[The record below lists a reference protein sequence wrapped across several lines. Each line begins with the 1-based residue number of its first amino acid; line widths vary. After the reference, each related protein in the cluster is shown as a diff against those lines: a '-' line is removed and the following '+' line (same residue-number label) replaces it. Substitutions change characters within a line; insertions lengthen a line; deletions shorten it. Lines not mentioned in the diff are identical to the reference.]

1 MSIWSIALW
10 IVERNEEME
19 IQALIK
25 AYYEEQKKQYYIR
38 IGQSQY
44 MLFALDKV
52 EDKQVLTNKQDVYN
66 CKA

>member
-1 MSIWSIALW
+1 MK
-10 IVERNEEME
+10 

-52 EDKQVLTNKQDVYN
+52 EDKQVLTKMKLLQQRGCNSLKELIE
-66 CKA
+66 KL

>member
-1 MSIWSIALW
+1 MNYDLTIL
-10 IVERNEEME
+10 EEGCKE
-19 IQALIK
+19 YGIQLN
-25 AYYEEQKKQYYIR
+25 EEQKKQYYIR

>member
-1 MSIWSIALW
+1 
-10 IVERNEEME
+10 ME

-66 CKA
+66 YKA

>member
-1 MSIWSIALW
+1 M
-10 IVERNEEME
+10 ERNEEMK

-52 EDKQVLTNKQDVYN
+52 EDKQVLTKMKLLQQRGCNSLKELIE
-66 CKA
+66 KL